1 MERTSFDEIAE
12 LLAAEIDGT
21 LIDERLAMTPTE
33 RLDAMQRVLRFIS
46 EARGDDRSAR
56 PARRAR

>member
-46 EARGDDRSAR
+46 EARADDRPAR
-56 PARRAR
+56 PARSAR